1 MRSRNLFKSVIAVA
15 ASLLLGACAFSESSA
30 PVTGMS
36 VATLPPATQTTMPT
50 TEPTAAV
57 STAVTTSATTTESQ
71 TTAPTTVQTP
81 RSTETTTPP
90 ATTVP
95 PTETT
100 TSQTTPATTT
110 PKPTTPQTTA
120 TTTTTTPPVTTTAK
134 PTTTPPPTTAAP
146 KPTTPPPTTTPLPAT
161 TTPPPTT
168 APMTMESIGFG
179 VTPITVPS
187 PHTGGEVYGN
197 EQATID
203 ATDKAEGYV
212 LVKYTGTPGTRIK
225 VLITGPSGVQYTYNL
240 NDGGRFE
247 VFPFSDGNGSY
258 AIGIYRNT
266 EGNKY
271 ATVWKSTLSVTMKDA
286 YAAFLHPNQYVNYHS
301 KSKVLQI
308 AAEQTAGLTDTLAK
322 VEAVYRY
329 VTGTITYDYA
339 LAANVQS
346 GYLPDVDAV
355 IAKRSGI
362 CFDYAAVM
370 TAMLR
375 GLGIPTKLVV
385 GYCGTEYH
393 AWINVHV
400 EGKGWVNS
408 VVYFDGSAWNHM
420 DPTYAASRPDVGD
433 FSARY
438 TYTEKYVY

>member
-1 MRSRNLFKSVIAVA
+1 
-15 ASLLLGACAFSESSA
+15 
-30 PVTGMS
+30 
-36 VATLPPATQTTMPT
+36 
-50 TEPTAAV
+50 
-57 STAVTTSATTTESQ
+57 
-71 TTAPTTVQTP
+71 
-81 RSTETTTPP
+81 
-90 ATTVP
+90 
-95 PTETT
+95 
-100 TSQTTPATTT
+100 
-110 PKPTTPQTTA
+110 
-120 TTTTTTPPVTTTAK
+120 
-134 PTTTPPPTTAAP
+134 
-146 KPTTPPPTTTPLPAT
+146 
-161 TTPPPTT
+161 
-168 APMTMESIGFG
+168 MTMESIGFG

-308 AAEQTAGLTDTLAK
+308 AAEQTAGLTGTLAK
-322 VEAVYRY
+322 VEVVYRY

-339 LAANVQS
+339 LAASVQS

-408 VVYFDGSAWNHM
+408 VVHFDGSAWNHM

>member
-1 MRSRNLFKSVIAVA
+1 
-15 ASLLLGACAFSESSA
+15 
-30 PVTGMS
+30 
-36 VATLPPATQTTMPT
+36 
-50 TEPTAAV
+50 
-57 STAVTTSATTTESQ
+57 
-71 TTAPTTVQTP
+71 
-81 RSTETTTPP
+81 
-90 ATTVP
+90 
-95 PTETT
+95 
-100 TSQTTPATTT
+100 
-110 PKPTTPQTTA
+110 
-120 TTTTTTPPVTTTAK
+120 
-134 PTTTPPPTTAAP
+134 
-146 KPTTPPPTTTPLPAT
+146 
-161 TTPPPTT
+161 
-168 APMTMESIGFG
+168 MTMESIGFG

-187 PHTGGEVYGN
+187 PHTGGEVYSN

-258 AIGIYRNT
+258 TIGIYRNT

-301 KSKVLQI
+301 KSKALQI
-308 AAEQTAGLTDTLAK
+308 AAERTAGLTGTLAK

-339 LAANVQS
+339 LAASVQS
-346 GYLPDVDAV
+346 GYLPDIDAV

>member
-1 MRSRNLFKSVIAVA
+1 
-15 ASLLLGACAFSESSA
+15 
-30 PVTGMS
+30 
-36 VATLPPATQTTMPT
+36 
-50 TEPTAAV
+50 
-57 STAVTTSATTTESQ
+57 
-71 TTAPTTVQTP
+71 
-81 RSTETTTPP
+81 
-90 ATTVP
+90 
-95 PTETT
+95 
-100 TSQTTPATTT
+100 
-110 PKPTTPQTTA
+110 
-120 TTTTTTPPVTTTAK
+120 
-134 PTTTPPPTTAAP
+134 
-146 KPTTPPPTTTPLPAT
+146 
-161 TTPPPTT
+161 
-168 APMTMESIGFG
+168 MTMESIGFG

-240 NDGGRFE
+240 NDDGRFE

-301 KSKVLQI
+301 KSKALQI
-308 AAEQTAGLTDTLAK
+308 AAERTAGLTGTLAK

-339 LAANVQS
+339 LAASVQS
-346 GYLPDVDAV
+346 GYLPDIDAV
-355 IAKRSGI
+355 IAKHSGI

-420 DPTYAASRPDVGD
+420 DPTYGASSPDVGD